1 MPADDEPR
9 RGPRRPPRPTRPGG
23 PGATGPAASGP
34 AGPRPPASRPRAPR
48 PAGPPPD
55 AARRSPRPAAPQ
67 PASRPVPEAASAAA
81 PAPAVGR
88 HARSADRTP
97 DRAVAGLA
105 AASRADRSRSA
116 RQREV
121 QRNRLI
127 AGGGA
132 LVVLALIVW
141 GCSKIG
147 GSDSSS
153 NATKG
158 GADSTA
164 SDGSESPSTPTK
176 TGLAP
181 VPPKP
186 YDGWVD
192 PKSSGQPWSTKV
204 VGQITFRGN
213 PTRSYY
219 GLGPMPKDPK
229 VLWRYPRSGG
239 MCGSSPVGNKPHS
252 WCGSGW
258 TGQPSVW
265 EADGKTW
272 IAVGTYDKHIHFID
286 PATGTDILEPFDMG
300 DIIKGSVTRDPD
312 GYPLLY
318 SGSRADFHILGLDG
332 NGAARDLWSMDARNV
347 SPINGWNDDW
357 DSSPLVID
365 DYLFEGGEN
374 GQWYIFK
381 LNRKEGP
388 DGLITVDPKLV
399 FNAPGWDEQLT
410 SDLAGSGSR
419 AKDTS
424 IENSLAISGNTV
436 YFANSGGLVQGW
448 DISGIKEGK
457 PAERVFRFWTGD
469 DTDASVVI
477 DDEGYLY
484 VASERERTSSFAR
497 DDEVGQLMKLDPRKP
512 DDPLVWSVLD
522 PEGGGPSGSCTEASC
537 YGIWGTPAIHD
548 GVVYA
553 DTNHGRVM
561 GVSMD
566 TGKVLWE
573 KKLPG
578 PTWQSPVVVDDVLL
592 QGDCSGVLHAYDVSK
607 PGVDPPELWSVQLE
621 GCIESTPTVF
631 KGRIYVGARGGAFYA
646 LGDA

>member
-1 MPADDEPR
+1 VPVFSSTPAE
-9 RGPRRPPRPTRPGG
+9 
-23 PGATGPAASGP
+23 
-34 AGPRPPASRPRAPR
+34 
-48 PAGPPPD
+48 
-55 AARRSPRPAAPQ
+55 PAAPRVPAA
-67 PASRPVPEAASAAA
+67 PASQAAPRRAAA
-81 PAPAVGR
+81 PV
-88 HARSADRTP
+88 
-97 DRAVAGLA
+97 
-105 AASRADRSRSA
+105 AASPRDARRA
-116 RQREV
+116 EV
-121 QRNRLI
+121 RRNRLI

-147 GSDSSS
+147 GDDGS
-153 NATKG
+153 
-158 GADSTA
+158 STA
-164 SDGSESPSTPTK
+164 SKGGDATSSDGSTTAATPAK

-219 GLGPMPKDPK
+219 GLGPVPKDPK

-239 MCGSSPVGNKPHS
+239 MCGSSPVGNTPHS

-258 TGQPSVW
+258 TGEPSVW
-265 EADGKTW
+265 EDGGKTW

-286 PATGTDILEPFDMG
+286 PATGTDILEPFDMH

-312 GYPLLY
+312 GYPILY

-332 NGAARDLWSMDARNV
+332 DGVARDLWSMNAKNV
-347 SPINGWNDDW
+347 SPVNGWNDDW
-357 DSSPLVID
+357 DSSPLVLD

-381 LNRKEGP
+381 LNRATGP
-388 DGLITVDPKLV
+388 DGKVTVDPQMV
-399 FNAPGWDEQLT
+399 FHAPGWDEQLT

-448 DISGIKEGK
+448 DISGIKQGK

-469 DTDASVVI
+469 DTDASVVV

-497 DDEVGQLMKLDPRKP
+497 DDQVGQLMKLDPRKP

-522 PEGGGPSGSCTEASC
+522 PEGGGPSASCTEASC
-537 YGIWGTPAIHD
+537 YGIWGTPAIYD

-578 PTWQSPVVVDDVLL
+578 PTWQSPVVVDGVLL

-646 LGDA
+646 IGDQ